1 MPEEINVS
9 TTTETN
15 SSASSDAQ
23 AGSNT
28 STNATQNTQGN
39 TQSGTTSIENKIL
52 GGDGD
57 IQKAENYLDGLELPE
72 ETKAKIAERI
82 QYGMKT
88 RQSVAD
94 KALAKKVAEMT
105 ITPKRLKEMIE
116 NDENGIKTA
125 LLQEMESE
133 AKMQQIAEDPITNFR
148 HIADN
153 WEKIPKDKQTEIYGS
168 LSPEQQLTLQNTL
181 TLRHAK
187 LAESKVAVEK
197 IHTEN
202 VSKYGKEY
210 EESAPKF
217 MEYFEQNYYKN
228 APEFVYKAMNYD
240 SYGKQMYEKGLKERQ
255 LGVPPINNGM
265 KQGKT
270 DSKYKSVEDSLR
282 QYMEQNNIPSVDSLL
297 KKH

>member
-1 MPEEINVS
+1 MPDEINVS
-9 TTTETN
+9 TTTETT
-15 SSASSDAQ
+15 STASNDAQ

-28 STNATQNTQGN
+28 STTATQGTQGN

-57 IQKAENYLDGLELPE
+57 IQKAENYLEGFDIPE
-72 ETKAKIAERI
+72 EVKAKIAEKI
-82 QYGMKT
+82 QYGLKT

-105 ITPKRLKEMIE
+105 VTPKRLREMIE
-116 NDENGIKTA
+116 SDENGIKTA

-153 WEKIPKDKQTEIYGS
+153 WEKIPKDKQGEIYQN

-217 MEYFEQNYYKN
+217 MEYFEQNYYRN
-228 APEFVYKAMNYD
+228 APEFVFKASNYEN
-240 SYGKQMYEKGLKERQ
+240 YGKQQYEKGLKERQ

-265 KQGKT
+265 KRVKPIQHINL
-270 DSKYKSVEDSLR
+270 LR
-282 QYMEQNNIPSVDSLL
+282 TP
-297 KKH
+297 